1 LRAST
6 VMPEASLVQ
15 AWLASIYAT
24 IGDKSAAAKYTA
36 ALTKVAPMRTQL
48 FLRRTGEDANGDNG
62 GRRPRIF
69 DGLRL
74 ALGQSLG

>member
-1 LRAST
+1 
-6 VMPEASLVQ
+6 
-15 AWLASIYAT
+15 
-24 IGDKSAAAKYTA
+24 
-36 ALTKVAPMRTQL
+36 VAPMRTQI